1 VLVHGSRSQL
11 FVFVMWIRSKDLSG
25 AWTVLLC
32 TSSGRFGVKQL
43 GFLTLTGLLFSVH
56 SSVDLW
62 LWIMKS
68 EPNMRLLFGI
78 RARKP

>member
-11 FVFVMWIRSKDLSG
+11 FVSVMWIRSKVFSG

-62 LWIMKS
+62 LWIMMS